1 MTTLTS
7 LLWFLIIGL
16 LAGWLASMAM
26 RGRRRGVG
34 GYLVIGVIG
43 ALLGGWI
50 FSLLG
55 IYSGGLVGSLITAFV
70 GAVLL
75 IALIRA
81 LRGI

>member
-1 MTTLTS
+1 MVTLTS
-7 LLWFLIIGL
+7 LLWFLLIGL
-16 LAGWLASMAM
+16 VAGWLASLVMK
-26 RGRRRGVG
+26 GRRRGLG

-43 ALLGGWI
+43 ALLGGWV
-50 FSLLG
+50 FGLLG
-55 IYSGGLVGSLITAFV
+55 LYSAGLIGSLVTAFV

>member
-1 MTTLTS
+1 MASLTS

-26 RGRRRGVG
+26 KGRRRGVG

-43 ALLGGWI
+43 ALLGGWVLG
-50 FSLLG
+50 LLG
-55 IYSGGLVGSLITAFV
+55 LYSGGLIGSLVTAFI